1 MIRVTTVALA
11 LAALSMLPSGAAA
24 QGVSL
29 KVPASLK
36 EQAPA
41 AYNVR
46 FETSAGIFVAHVERA
61 WAPKAADRFYN
72 LVKNGFYDGVRF
84 YRSVPNFMAQF
95 GLHGDPTL
103 TAMWSR
109 QLFSPDPVKHSNK
122 RMTLSF
128 AMGGNPMMASTQV
141 FLSFRDNS
149 SLDGQGFAAFAD
161 ITEGQDVAA
170 KIFTG
175 YGDMPQR
182 GGKGP
187 DTARILK
194 EGNAYLER
202 EFPKLDYIKKATIEK

>member
-1 MIRVTTVALA
+1 MIRRMTAAAA
-11 LAALSMLPSGAAA
+11 LAAIALCSAPAAA

-29 KVPASLK
+29 KLPASLK
-36 EQAPA
+36 EQSPA

-46 FETSAGIFVAHVERA
+46 FETSAGVFVAHVERE
-61 WAPKAADRFYN
+61 WAPKAADRFFN

-103 TAMWSR
+103 TALWSR
-109 QLFSPDPVKHSNK
+109 QMFSPDPVKHSNK
-122 RMTLSF
+122 RMTLAF
-128 AMGGNPMMASTQV
+128 AMGGNPMTASTQV

-161 ITEGQDVAA
+161 IVEGQDVAA
-170 KIFTG
+170 KLYTG

-182 GGKGP
+182 GGRGP
-187 DTARILK
+187 DTARIVK
-194 EGNAYLER
+194 EGNAYLEK
-202 EFPKLDYIKKATIEK
+202 EFPKLDFIKKATIEK